1 MCTAVTSEEKNTAYQ
16 LHIAKTIQNI
26 GLIPARCTYA
36 KMEASL
42 QEIEHS
48 SGILFDA
55 QLTDPRRN
63 PEY

>member
-26 GLIPARCTYA
+26 GLIPARCIYA

-42 QEIEHS
+42 QEIERSHPA
-48 SGILFDA
+48 FY
-55 QLTDPRRN
+55 LTRN
-63 PEY
+63 